1 LENLETV
8 PIRELPSLVDCHS
21 PVHPV
26 CALHFH
32 FQKKDK
38 INMRKALI
46 AGATGAIGSVLLE
59 LLDDSDQCHHGTRF
73 TGPDMISSCK
83 MEILCIP

>member
-1 LENLETV
+1 
-8 PIRELPSLVDCHS
+8 
-21 PVHPV
+21 
-26 CALHFH
+26 
-32 FQKKDK
+32 
-38 INMRKALI
+38 MRKALI